1 MKIGIIGCGIIT
13 QEAHVPA
20 LVELKDT
27 IEVIALCNHSR
38 PKAEHTAMLLGKP
51 SLPIYSDW
59 KEMFRPVSSRR
70 PGTPV
75 SDFDPGLGNDP
86 GKKNPSGQ
94 YVSLEEATAAEPEV
108 VFAALPHLK
117 SAEVCA
123 PFFGRTVVID
133 LSADF
138 RIKDPDLFQAA
149 YGMAPPRP
157 DLLDRAVFG
166 LTEIYRDQVR
176 TADLIANPGCYP
188 TATLLPLLPVVKRF
202 GAQGKIIVNALSG
215 ISGAGRKASLNL
227 IFTERSENCGAYNP
241 GRKHRHTQEIEKEVK
256 LIDPAGEILFTPHL
270 VPLKRGMAV
279 TTVVTLPRQVTEA
292 EVEECFQ
299 DAYGSSPFV
308 QLCGGRVPETAHVRG
323 SNRCDIGWHREG
335 DSLMLFSAIDNL
347 VKGASGQAV
356 QNMNIRFGFEETAGL
371 SLFGQV

>member
-1 MKIGIIGCGIIT
+1 MKAAILGATGYTGM
-13 QEAHVPA
+13 V
-20 LVELKDT
+20 LMRL
-27 IEVIALCNHSR
+27 LMNHPDISSI
-38 PKAEHTAMLLGKP
+38 L
-51 SLPIYSDW
+51 
-59 KEMFRPVSSRR
+59 PVSSSR
-70 PGTPV
+70 PGTLV
-75 SDFDPGLGNDP
+75 SDFDPGLGSNP
-86 GKKNPSGQ
+86 GDKNPSGN
-94 YVSLEEATAAEPEV
+94 YVSLEEAVSAKPEV

-117 SAEVCA
+117 SAEVCE
-123 PFFGRTVVID
+123 PFFGKAVVID

-138 RIKDPDLFQAA
+138 RIKDQEIFKAA
-149 YGMAPPRP
+149 YGMIPPRP

-166 LTEIYRDQVR
+166 LAELYRDHVK

-202 GAQGKIIVNALSG
+202 GARGKIIVNALSG

-241 GRKHRHTQEIEKEVK
+241 GRQHRHTQEIEKEVK

-279 TTVVTLPRQVTEA
+279 TTVVTLPRKHTFA

-299 DAYGSSPFV
+299 DAYGASPFV
-308 QLCGGRVPETAHVRG
+308 QLCGEQIPETAHVRG
-323 SNRCDIGWHREG
+323 SNRCDIGWHLEG
-335 DSLMLFSAIDNL
+335 ESLMLFSAIDNL

-371 SLFGQV
+371 SRFGQV